1 MKNTYKFLG
10 IIAAASAMSLVS
22 CQKQEFQ
29 PNPEGTTITVNA
41 TVEDPIVTKTYV
53 EELENAYAINWSE
66 SELNMQ
72 AFVWNESGYNKAE
85 SNEFTSNPDGTG
97 TFNVTVPSG
106 EWTNIAGIYPSSAVK
121 ETDGDTQTRMRTELP
136 TIQNPSATSY
146 DPAAYILI
154 ARPTALPESLEGFT
168 WEAYYYRA
176 TALNKFMVTNLENG
190 GNIVS
195 VKITF
200 PEGEKVSG
208 YKRVNLTTAEVIEYS
223 ANNPNYVDLNYKSAP
238 LAVNGEG
245 SYDLW
250 FTTWTV
256 NVPMESTGFTV
267 EVTTE
272 EYKYTKTFIP
282 KQDGF
287 VLEENAVNIV
297 PVNMTGAEVEAI
309 DPAEDFSGDY
319 LIVTTNGD
327 TNWAYM
333 AEYDDSRFAGVLS
346 SASAS
351 RDFATLTKDDFAGA
365 DDYIWTVSKVA
376 NGYTLYNASK
386 EYYLNLDESSTTANT
401 SSQTAITLDVTLN
414 DDNGSYII
422 SYPGSNRS
430 LRGNYVNKAWR
441 FANYVTSGSQT
452 DVYLLPWVES
462 TDPALIVSETSK
474 TVSAD
479 ATEAVFEY
487 IARNLRGD
495 VTATVASDEAQIISG
510 APVVDATASTV
521 TITLNPNTDEVEKTA
536 TVTLSADGVE
546 PITLT
551 VNQKAFVPEPT
562 TIKATVA
569 EFLAAE
575 VNDNVWYE
583 LTGTI
588 NNISNTEYGN
598 FFLEDETGSVYV
610 YGLTATKVE
619 KNDKSFSSLGLREG
633 DIVTLHGTR
642 DHFDKASEDQK
653 EQVGGPAYYVSHIAA
668 PYCEVT
674 PLALNV
680 SAEAGTTTFN
690 ISSNEYWMIES
701 NNPAYTV
708 SPEEGTGN
716 ATITVTYPANESE
729 EPVEVS
735 FTVLSDSGIENTVT
749 LTHRS
754 ATSEES
760 ALATLVTSESEIV
773 PGKYIILGEF
783 SEGVYALPNKE
794 SSRSAPVEVA
804 IGSTQIVEGNGVLTA
819 IDDNYVWQFTSS
831 GNGFTINPS
840 GDSSIGLGCTNANNG
855 LRNSSSYADVV
866 WTFATTSAK
875 SGWEISSFDTQNNQR
890 WICGYEPT
898 NWRTYKNATT
908 NANCTFRIYKLSE

>member
-1 MKNTYKFLG
+1 
-10 IIAAASAMSLVS
+10 MSLVS

-53 EELENAYAINWSE
+53 EELEDAYAINWSE

-106 EWTNIAGIYPSSAVK
+106 EWTNIAGIYPSSAVE
-121 ETDGDTQTRMRTELP
+121 ETNGDTQTRMRTELP

-297 PVNMTGAEVEAI
+297 PVNMSGAEVEAI
-309 DPAEDFSGDY
+309 DPAEDLSGDY
-319 LIVTTNGD
+319 LIVSKKENNGSWVYMSEIYTNNKYFTRGE
-327 TNWAYM
+327 TNIP
-333 AEYDDSRFAGVLS
+333 
-346 SASAS
+346 AS
-351 RDFATLTKDDFAGA
+351 REF
-365 DDYIWTVSKVA
+365 
-376 NGYTLYNASK
+376 
-386 EYYLNLDESSTTANT
+386 SSLTTADFQDIDNIEKYVWT
-401 SSQTAITLDVTLN
+401 ISKSS
-414 DDNGSYII
+414 NGYII
-422 SYPGSNRS
+422 SNSRINDEGTKYLEPDDSENQAHCSDNEVSVYIEAGENGTVKIQANSSINRW
-430 LRGNYVNKAWR
+430 LQYNGNKGQER
-441 FANYVTSGSQT
+441 FACYESTQNEI
-452 DVYLLPWVES
+452 YLLPWVES
-462 TDPALIVSETSK
+462 TEPTLIVSETSK

-479 ATEAVFEY
+479 ATEVLFEY
-487 IARNLRGD
+487 IARNLTGD

-510 APVVDATASTV
+510 TPVVDAAASTV
-521 TITLNPNTDEVEKTA
+521 TVTLNPNTDEVEKTA
-536 TVTLSADGVE
+536 TITLSADGVE

-551 VNQKAFVPEPT
+551 VNQKAFVPEST

-588 NNISNTEYGN
+588 TDLYNTEYGN
-598 FFLEDETGSVYV
+598 FHLVDETGTVRV
-610 YGLTATKVE
+610 YGLTAEKVSS
-619 KNDKSFSSLGLREG
+619 NDKSFSSLGLKEG
-633 DIVTLHGTR
+633 DIVTLIGTR
-642 DHFDKASEDQK
+642 TEYNNEA
-653 EQVGGPAYYVSHIAA
+653 QVGGPAYYVSHVVA
-668 PYCEVT
+668 PYC
-674 PLALNV
+674 NV
-680 SAEAGTTTFN
+680 SPSTIPVAADATSATFKVDANVEWN
-690 ISSNEYWMIES
+690 IAS
-701 NNPAYTV
+701 NNPAFTISPDSGSEAAEITV
-708 SPEEGTGN
+708 SF
-716 ATITVTYPANESE
+716 PANESDE
-729 EPVEVS
+729 EVTAVLTISSELGDKTVTISQASASASTVVLLNEDFTGLSGDNTSSSGANSSWSGNDNFPTVTSAYQAGDAVKLGTGSNVGSIESKPLTVPAGTTLTVAFDVKGWTKVEGDIEVTFNGETQTVSYSAVMSGSFESKSVS
-735 FTVLSDSGIENTVT
+735 FVVN
-749 LTHRS
+749 
-754 ATSEES
+754 SE
-760 ALATLVTSESEIV
+760 
-773 PGKYIILGEF
+773 
-783 SEGVYALPNKE
+783 
-794 SSRSAPVEVA
+794 
-804 IGSTQIVEGNGVLTA
+804 
-819 IDDNYVWQFTSS
+819 TSS
-831 GNGFTINPS
+831 T
-840 GDSSIGLGCTNANNG
+840 
-855 LRNSSSYADVV
+855 VK
-866 WTFATTSAK
+866 FATTAK
-875 SGWEISSFDTQNNQR
+875 RAYLDNIVISYT
-890 WICGYEPT
+890 
-898 NWRTYKNATT
+898 K
-908 NANCTFRIYKLSE
+908 

>member
-121 ETDGDTQTRMRTELP
+121 ETTGDTQTRMRTELP

-195 VKITF
+195 AKITF

-223 ANNPNYVDLNYKSAP
+223 ANNPNYVDLNYKAAP
-238 LAVNGEG
+238 LAANEGG

-287 VLEENAVNIV
+287 VLEENAINIV
-297 PVNMTGAEVEAI
+297 PVNMTGAEVETIETDDNIIYSNTFAI
-309 DPAEDFSGDY
+309 GEGDFTIDNKVMNDPLTYVWSH
-319 LIVTTNGD
+319 
-327 TNWAYM
+327 
-333 AEYDDSRFAGVLS
+333 DDKYACMK
-346 SASAS
+346 ASA
-351 RDFATLTKDDFAGA
+351 F
-365 DDYIWTVSKVA
+365 VSGT
-376 NGYTLYNASK
+376 NY
-386 EYYLNLDESSTTANT
+386 ESESW
-401 SSQTAITLDVTLN
+401 L
-414 DDNGSYII
+414 I
-422 SYPGSNRS
+422 SPVID
-430 LRGNYVNKAWR
+430 L
-441 FANYVTSGSQT
+441 
-452 DVYLLPWVES
+452 
-462 TDPALIVSETSK
+462 TSK
-474 TVSAD
+474 TEAYLTFEH
-479 ATEAVFEY
+479 ATNFFNVEGSVE
-487 IARNLRGD
+487 D
-495 VTATVASDEAQIISG
+495 EATVWAKKDGDSEWTKLSG
-510 APVVDATASTV
+510 ITYPSSQGWTFVDAGD
-521 TITLNPNTDEVEKTA
+521 IN
-536 TVTLSADGVE
+536 LSAFTG
-546 PITLT
+546 TKM
-551 VNQKAFVPEPT
+551 QFAFVYKSSSSQSGTWE
-562 TIKATVA
+562 IK
-569 EFLAAE
+569 
-575 VNDNVWYE
+575 NV
-583 LTGTI
+583 
-588 NNISNTEYGN
+588 
-598 FFLEDETGSVYV
+598 VV
-610 YGLTATKVE
+610 
-619 KNDKSFSSLGLREG
+619 KN
-633 DIVTLHGTR
+633 
-642 DHFDKASEDQK
+642 
-653 EQVGGPAYYVSHIAA
+653 HIEA
-668 PYCEVT
+668 YCEVT

-690 ISSNEYWMIES
+690 ITSNEYWLIVS
-701 NNPAYTV
+701 NNQAYTV

-749 LTHRS
+749 LTQRS

-783 SEGVYALPNKE
+783 SEGVYALPNKK
-794 SSRSAPVEVA
+794 SSSSAPVEVA

>member
-121 ETDGDTQTRMRTELP
+121 ETTGDTQTRMRTELP

-223 ANNPNYVDLNYKSAP
+223 ANNLNYVDLNYVDLNYKSAP

-287 VLEENAVNIV
+287 VLEENAINIV
-297 PVNMTGAEVEAI
+297 PINMTGAEVEAI
-309 DPAEDFSGDY
+309 DPAEDLSGDY
-319 LIVTTNGD
+319 LIVSKKENNDGSWVYMSEIYTNNKYFTRGE
-327 TNWAYM
+327 TNIP
-333 AEYDDSRFAGVLS
+333 
-346 SASAS
+346 AS
-351 RDFATLTKDDFAGA
+351 REF
-365 DDYIWTVSKVA
+365 
-376 NGYTLYNASK
+376 
-386 EYYLNLDESSTTANT
+386 SSLTTADFQDIDNIEKYVWT
-401 SSQTAITLDVTLN
+401 ISKSS
-414 DDNGSYII
+414 NGYII
-422 SYPGSNRS
+422 SNSRINDEGTKYLEPDDSENQAHCSDNEVSVYIEAGENGTVKIQANSSINRW
-430 LRGNYVNKAWR
+430 LQYNGNKGQER
-441 FANYVTSGSQT
+441 FACYESTQNEI
-452 DVYLLPWVES
+452 YLLPWVES
-462 TDPALIVSETSK
+462 TEPTLIVSETSK

-479 ATEAVFEY
+479 ATEVLFEY
-487 IARNLRGD
+487 IARNLTGD
-495 VTATVASDEAQIISG
+495 VTATVASDESQIISG
-510 APVVDATASTV
+510 SPVVDAATSTV

-536 TVTLSADGVE
+536 TITLSADGVE

-551 VNQKAFVPEPT
+551 VIQKAFVPEST

-588 NNISNTEYGN
+588 TDLYNTEYGN
-598 FFLEDETGSVYV
+598 FHLVDETGTVRV
-610 YGLTATKVE
+610 YGLTAEKVSS
-619 KNDKSFSSLGLREG
+619 NDKSFSSLGLKEG
-633 DIVTLHGTR
+633 DIVTLIGTR
-642 DHFDKASEDQK
+642 TEYNNEA
-653 EQVGGPAYYVSHIAA
+653 QVGGPAYYVSHVVA
-668 PYCEVT
+668 PYC
-674 PLALNV
+674 NV
-680 SAEAGTTTFN
+680 SPSALTATAEAGTTTFN

-701 NNPAYTV
+701 NNSAYTV
-708 SPEEGTGN
+708 SPEAGTGN

-749 LTHRS
+749 LTQYS
-754 ATSEES
+754 TS
-760 ALATLVTSESEIV
+760 VT
-773 PGKYIILGEF
+773 P
-783 SEGVYALPNKE
+783 LP
-794 SSRSAPVEVA
+794 A
-804 IGSTQIVEGNGVLTA
+804 
-819 IDDNYVWQFTSS
+819 FTSS
-831 GNGFTINPS
+831 IEWKIGTRAYDHKGNINGEENISVLKLGTSSKNGDATFTIPAGTEKIGFYAVSWNGENCSMTFTINGGAEQTINPAPNS
-840 GDSSIGLGCTNANNG
+840 GLKENSPYTMEVSTSDYYTIDVNVNEETTIKVQTGGDHRGAIFGINSI
-855 LRNSSSYADVV
+855 
-866 WTFATTSAK
+866 
-875 SGWEISSFDTQNNQR
+875 
-890 WICGYEPT
+890 
-898 NWRTYKNATT
+898 
-908 NANCTFRIYKLSE
+908 

>member
-53 EELENAYAINWSE
+53 EELEDAYAINWSE

-106 EWTNIAGIYPSSAVK
+106 EWTNIAGIYPSSAVE
-121 ETDGDTQTRMRTELP
+121 ETNGDTQTRMRTELP

-297 PVNMTGAEVEAI
+297 PVNMSGAEVEAI
-309 DPAEDFSGDY
+309 DPAEDLSGDY
-319 LIVTTNGD
+319 LIVSKKENNGSWVYMSEIYTNNKYFTRGE
-327 TNWAYM
+327 TNIP
-333 AEYDDSRFAGVLS
+333 
-346 SASAS
+346 AS
-351 RDFATLTKDDFAGA
+351 REF
-365 DDYIWTVSKVA
+365 
-376 NGYTLYNASK
+376 
-386 EYYLNLDESSTTANT
+386 SSLTTADFQDIDNIEKYVWT
-401 SSQTAITLDVTLN
+401 ISKSS
-414 DDNGSYII
+414 NGYII
-422 SYPGSNRS
+422 SNSRINDEGTKYLEPDDSENQAHCSDNEVSVYIEAGENGTVKIQANSSINRW
-430 LRGNYVNKAWR
+430 LQYNGNKGQER
-441 FANYVTSGSQT
+441 FACYESTQNEI
-452 DVYLLPWVES
+452 YLLPWVES
-462 TDPALIVSETSK
+462 TEPTLIVSETSK

-479 ATEAVFEY
+479 ATEVLFEY
-487 IARNLRGD
+487 IARNLTGD

-510 APVVDATASTV
+510 TPVVDAAASTV
-521 TITLNPNTDEVEKTA
+521 TVTLNPNTDEVEKTA
-536 TVTLSADGVE
+536 TITLSADGVE

-551 VNQKAFVPEPT
+551 VNQKAFVPEST

-588 NNISNTEYGN
+588 TDLYNTEYGN
-598 FFLEDETGSVYV
+598 FHLVDETGTVRV
-610 YGLTATKVE
+610 YGLTAEKVSS
-619 KNDKSFSSLGLREG
+619 NDKSFSSLGLKEG
-633 DIVTLHGTR
+633 DIVTLIGTR
-642 DHFDKASEDQK
+642 TEYNNEA
-653 EQVGGPAYYVSHIAA
+653 QVGGPAYYVSHVVA
-668 PYCEVT
+668 PYC
-674 PLALNV
+674 NV
-680 SAEAGTTTFN
+680 SPSTIPVAADATSATFKVDANVEWN
-690 ISSNEYWMIES
+690 IAS
-701 NNPAYTV
+701 NNPAFTISPDSGSEAAEITV
-708 SPEEGTGN
+708 SF
-716 ATITVTYPANESE
+716 PANESDE
-729 EPVEVS
+729 EVTAVLTISSELGDKTVTISQASASASTVVLLNEDFTGLSGDNTSSSGANSSWSGNDNFPTVTSAYQAGDAVKLGTGSNVGSIESKPLTVPAGTTLTVAFDVKGWTKVEGDIEVTFNGETQTVSYSAVMSGSFESKSVS
-735 FTVLSDSGIENTVT
+735 FVVN
-749 LTHRS
+749 
-754 ATSEES
+754 SE
-760 ALATLVTSESEIV
+760 
-773 PGKYIILGEF
+773 
-783 SEGVYALPNKE
+783 
-794 SSRSAPVEVA
+794 
-804 IGSTQIVEGNGVLTA
+804 
-819 IDDNYVWQFTSS
+819 TSS
-831 GNGFTINPS
+831 T
-840 GDSSIGLGCTNANNG
+840 
-855 LRNSSSYADVV
+855 VK
-866 WTFATTSAK
+866 FATTAK
-875 SGWEISSFDTQNNQR
+875 RAYLDNIVISYT
-890 WICGYEPT
+890 
-898 NWRTYKNATT
+898 K
-908 NANCTFRIYKLSE
+908 

>member
-1 MKNTYKFLG
+1 
-10 IIAAASAMSLVS
+10 MSLVS

-208 YKRVNLTTAEVIEYS
+208 YKRVNLTTAEVIEYT
-223 ANNPNYVDLNYKSAP
+223 NNPNYVDLNYKAAP
-238 LAVNGEG
+238 LAANEGG

-287 VLEENAVNIV
+287 VLEENAINIV
-297 PVNMTGAEVEAI
+297 PVNMSGAEVEAI
-309 DPAEDFSGDY
+309 VPAEDLSGEY
-319 LIVTTNGD
+319 LIVSKKENNDGSWVYMSEIYTNNKYFTRGE
-327 TNWAYM
+327 TNIP
-333 AEYDDSRFAGVLS
+333 
-346 SASAS
+346 AS
-351 RDFATLTKDDFAGA
+351 REF
-365 DDYIWTVSKVA
+365 
-376 NGYTLYNASK
+376 
-386 EYYLNLDESSTTANT
+386 SSLTTADFQDIDNIEKYVWT
-401 SSQTAITLDVTLN
+401 ISKSS
-414 DDNGSYII
+414 NGYII
-422 SYPGSNRS
+422 SNSRINDEGTKYLEPDDSENQAHCSDNEVSVYIEAGENGTVKIQANSSINRW
-430 LRGNYVNKAWR
+430 LQYNGNKGQER
-441 FANYVTSGSQT
+441 FACYESTQNEI
-452 DVYLLPWVES
+452 YLLPWVES
-462 TDPALIVSETSK
+462 TEPTLIVSETSK

-479 ATEAVFEY
+479 ATEVLFEY
-487 IARNLRGD
+487 IARNLTGD

-510 APVVDATASTV
+510 TPVVDVAASTV
-521 TITLNPNTDEVEKTA
+521 TVTLNPNTDEVEKTA
-536 TVTLSADGVE
+536 TITLSADGVE

-551 VNQKAFVPEPT
+551 VIQKAFVSEPT

-588 NNISNTEYGN
+588 TDLYNTEFGN
-598 FFLEDETGSVYV
+598 FHLVDETGTVLV
-610 YGLTATKVE
+610 YGLTAEKVSS
-619 KNDKSFSSLGLREG
+619 NDKSFSSLGLKEG
-633 DIVTLHGTR
+633 DLVTLIGTR
-642 DHFDKASEDQK
+642 DEYNNEA
-653 EQVGGPAYYVSHIAA
+653 QVGGPAYYVGHVAA
-668 PYCEVT
+668 PYC
-674 PLALNV
+674 NV
-680 SAEAGTTTFN
+680 SPNTIPVAADATSATFKVDANVEWN
-690 ISSNEYWMIES
+690 ITS
-701 NNPAYTV
+701 NNPAFTISPASGSEAAEVTV
-708 SPEEGTGN
+708 SF
-716 ATITVTYPANESE
+716 PANESDE
-729 EPVEVS
+729 EVTVVLTVSSELGDKTVTISQASASASTVVLLNEDFTGLSGDNTSKTGANSSWSGNDNFPTVTSAYQAGDAVKLGTGSKVGSIESKPMTVPAGTTLTVAFDVKGWSNVEGDIEVTFNGETQTVSYSAVMSGSFESKSVS
-735 FTVLSDSGIENTVT
+735 FVVN
-749 LTHRS
+749 
-754 ATSEES
+754 SE
-760 ALATLVTSESEIV
+760 
-773 PGKYIILGEF
+773 
-783 SEGVYALPNKE
+783 
-794 SSRSAPVEVA
+794 
-804 IGSTQIVEGNGVLTA
+804 
-819 IDDNYVWQFTSS
+819 TSS
-831 GNGFTINPS
+831 T
-840 GDSSIGLGCTNANNG
+840 
-855 LRNSSSYADVV
+855 VK
-866 WTFATTSAK
+866 FATTAK
-875 SGWEISSFDTQNNQR
+875 RAYLDNIVISYT
-890 WICGYEPT
+890 
-898 NWRTYKNATT
+898 K
-908 NANCTFRIYKLSE
+908 

>member
-208 YKRVNLTTAEVIEYS
+208 YKRVNLTTAEVIEYT
-223 ANNPNYVDLNYKSAP
+223 NNPNYVDLNYKAAP
-238 LAVNGEG
+238 LAANEGG

-287 VLEENAVNIV
+287 VLEENAINIV
-297 PVNMTGAEVEAI
+297 PVNMSGAEVEAI
-309 DPAEDFSGDY
+309 VPAEDLSGEY
-319 LIVTTNGD
+319 LIVSKKENNDGSWVYMSEIYTNNKYFTRGE
-327 TNWAYM
+327 TNIP
-333 AEYDDSRFAGVLS
+333 
-346 SASAS
+346 AS
-351 RDFATLTKDDFAGA
+351 REF
-365 DDYIWTVSKVA
+365 
-376 NGYTLYNASK
+376 
-386 EYYLNLDESSTTANT
+386 SSLTTADFQDIDNIEKYVWT
-401 SSQTAITLDVTLN
+401 ISKSS
-414 DDNGSYII
+414 NGYII
-422 SYPGSNRS
+422 SNSRINDEGTKYLEPDDSENQAHCSDNEVSVYIEAGENGTVKIQANSSINRW
-430 LRGNYVNKAWR
+430 LQYNGNKGQER
-441 FANYVTSGSQT
+441 FACYESTQNEI
-452 DVYLLPWVES
+452 YLLPWVES
-462 TDPALIVSETSK
+462 TEPTLIVSETSK

-479 ATEAVFEY
+479 ATEVLFEY
-487 IARNLRGD
+487 IARNLTGD

-510 APVVDATASTV
+510 TPVVDVAASTV
-521 TITLNPNTDEVEKTA
+521 TVTLNPNTDEVEKTA
-536 TVTLSADGVE
+536 TITLSADGVE

-551 VNQKAFVPEPT
+551 VIQKAFVSEPT

-588 NNISNTEYGN
+588 TDLYNTEFGN
-598 FFLEDETGSVYV
+598 FHLVDETGTVLV
-610 YGLTATKVE
+610 YGLTAEKVSS
-619 KNDKSFSSLGLREG
+619 NDKSFSSLGLKEG
-633 DIVTLHGTR
+633 DLVTLIGTR
-642 DHFDKASEDQK
+642 DEYNNEA
-653 EQVGGPAYYVSHIAA
+653 QVGGPAYYVGHVAA
-668 PYCEVT
+668 PYC
-674 PLALNV
+674 NV
-680 SAEAGTTTFN
+680 SPNTIPVAADATSATFKVDANVEWN
-690 ISSNEYWMIES
+690 ITS
-701 NNPAYTV
+701 NNPAFTISPASGSEAAEVTV
-708 SPEEGTGN
+708 SF
-716 ATITVTYPANESE
+716 PANESDE
-729 EPVEVS
+729 EVTVVLTVSSELGDKTVTISQASASASTVVLLNEDFTGLSGDNTSKTGANSSWSGNDNFPTVTSAYQAGDAVKLGTGSKVGSIESKPMTVPAGTTLTVAFDVKGWSNVEGDIEVTFNGETQTVSYSAVMSGSFESKSVS
-735 FTVLSDSGIENTVT
+735 FVVN
-749 LTHRS
+749 
-754 ATSEES
+754 SE
-760 ALATLVTSESEIV
+760 
-773 PGKYIILGEF
+773 
-783 SEGVYALPNKE
+783 
-794 SSRSAPVEVA
+794 
-804 IGSTQIVEGNGVLTA
+804 
-819 IDDNYVWQFTSS
+819 TSS
-831 GNGFTINPS
+831 T
-840 GDSSIGLGCTNANNG
+840 
-855 LRNSSSYADVV
+855 VK
-866 WTFATTSAK
+866 FATTAK
-875 SGWEISSFDTQNNQR
+875 RAYLDNIVISYT
-890 WICGYEPT
+890 
-898 NWRTYKNATT
+898 K
-908 NANCTFRIYKLSE
+908 